1 MGRNYRFRIWF
12 LNLFSYAF
20 NNYRFFESNKKWL
33 YFIALKL
40 YGSKNNWVLNKAARE
55 ATSHKDFI
63 KQIYRSILD
72 VNPNDKSFVE
82 HYKQRKVALSQLE
95 NPMEEV
101 ADFCKMVA
109 IKGIDAIYYLT
120 DNTQKEKEMIITLL
134 DKYGVDYG
142 KDKLNKI
149 LKIVYPDLHAYLSE
163 YRFKNELLDSYF
175 SQYKYQKVINK
186 IFPEFLDIVAEQSEK
201 REYGLILS
209 PRTSLVE
216 KIDRTNSQLYFM
228 DAMGV
233 EYLGYIMSICS
244 ELDLSASVKVCRCEL
259 PSITEVN
266 KEFVELFSSSNYPV
280 VPVKEL
286 DEIKH
291 HGQGNYDYQN
301 TKLPL
306 YLIRELEIIREIL
319 SKINEKLINEP
330 ISKVIMI
337 SDHGASR
344 LAVIN
349 EDGKLIEMAE
359 KGEHS
364 GRCCSKNDLDSQPS
378 SATDAGEYWSLAN
391 YDRFKG
397 GRKANVEVHGG
408 ATLEEV
414 TVPIIEIVKKSDDIE
429 ITIMESVITVSYKKK
444 ASIKLFSKTKINDIS
459 VCVDG
464 MYFDAVEI
472 DDNIYQ
478 VDMPQIKKAKTY
490 NLDVYSAGCPVV
502 EGLSFTVKKEGSQ
515 ENSLL

>member
-1 MGRNYRFRIWF
+1 M
-12 LNLFSYAF
+12 
-20 NNYRFFESNKKWL
+20 
-33 YFIALKL
+33 
-40 YGSKNNWVLNKAARE
+40 
-55 ATSHKDFI
+55 
-63 KQIYRSILD
+63 
-72 VNPNDKSFVE
+72 
-82 HYKQRKVALSQLE
+82 
-95 NPMEEV
+95 
-101 ADFCKMVA
+101 
-109 IKGIDAIYYLT
+109 
-120 DNTQKEKEMIITLL
+120 
-134 DKYGVDYG
+134 
-142 KDKLNKI
+142 
-149 LKIVYPDLHAYLSE
+149 
-163 YRFKNELLDSYF
+163 
-175 SQYKYQKVINK
+175 
-186 IFPEFLDIVAEQSEK
+186 
-201 REYGLILS
+201 
-209 PRTSLVE
+209 
-216 KIDRTNSQLYFM
+216 
-228 DAMGV
+228 
-233 EYLGYIMSICS
+233 
-244 ELDLSASVKVCRCEL
+244 
-259 PSITEVN
+259 
-266 KEFVELFSSSNYPV
+266 
-280 VPVKEL
+280 
-286 DEIKH
+286 
-291 HGQGNYDYQN
+291 
-301 TKLPL
+301 
-306 YLIRELEIIREIL
+306 
-319 SKINEKLINEP
+319 INEP

-414 TVPIIEIVKKSDDIE
+414 TVPIIEITKKSDDIE

-444 ASIKLFSKTKINDIS
+444 ASIKLFSKTKINDVS